1 MESCSPRGIR
11 AFPSD
16 QTKAKKS
23 ATQCA
28 ISSTPRYF
36 ANTIFGGSWE
46 ATLAEEDAYAIGR
59 AFGTVVRRAGG
70 GAVAV
75 GYDGR
80 ESSPRLEEE
89 LNRGLTESGVDVVR
103 VGLGPTPMLYFAEA
117 ELAVDGVIQITG
129 SQNPADYNVSRWCCS
144 TDHFLAIRSNNSGR

>member
-1 MESCSPRGIR
+1 M
-11 AFPSD
+11 
-16 QTKAKKS
+16 
-23 ATQCA
+23 
-28 ISSTPRYF
+28 
-36 ANTIFGGSWE
+36 
-46 ATLAEEDAYAIGR
+46 
-59 AFGTVVRRAGG
+59 
-70 GAVAV
+70 